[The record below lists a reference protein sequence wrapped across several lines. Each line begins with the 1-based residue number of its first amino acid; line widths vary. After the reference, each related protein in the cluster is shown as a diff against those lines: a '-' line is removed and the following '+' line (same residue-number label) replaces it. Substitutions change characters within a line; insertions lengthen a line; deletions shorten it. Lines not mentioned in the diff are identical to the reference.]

1 MRRHLLCVQPFRPL
15 SFPEAHKDEVLADQQ
30 RALDQYAVCGEK
42 TQHLIL
48 AHAGELFLQRQGAV
62 EQAAGVEELLQRQ
75 SAAPLPFRQLLIRGV
90 FLLDVPEIIGNVVFF
105 QPFFGF
111 LAGGT
116 FGVSEEDHG
125 FHSDLSSILLNTGS
139 LPDTGHASGCVCRR
153 LSGCPC
159 CAGDR
164 PA

>member
-15 SFPEAHKDEVLADQQ
+15 SFPEAHEDEVLADQQ
-30 RALDQYAVCGEK
+30 RALDQHAVCGEK
-42 TQHLIL
+42 AQHLIL
-48 AHAGELFLQRQGAV
+48 VHMRQLVLQAHGLV
-62 EQAAGVEELLQRQ
+62 EQAAGVEELLRRQ
-75 SAAPLPFRQLLIRGV
+75 SAAPLPFCQLLIRGL
-90 FLLDVPEIIGNVVFF
+90 FLLDVPEIIRNVVFF
-105 QPFFGF
+105 QLFLGF

-116 FGVSEEDHG
+116 FGVAEEDHG
-125 FHSDLSSILLNTGS
+125 FHSYLNSILLNTGS
-139 LPDTGHASGCVCRR
+139 LPDTGHALGCVCRR